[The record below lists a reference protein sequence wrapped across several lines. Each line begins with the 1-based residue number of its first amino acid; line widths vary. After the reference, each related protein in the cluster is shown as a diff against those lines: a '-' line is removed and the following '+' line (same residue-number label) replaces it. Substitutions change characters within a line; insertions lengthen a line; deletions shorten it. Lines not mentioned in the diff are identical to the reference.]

1 MVWSTPESRRVLLRQ
16 VGLGHRRFQ
25 ISCDYK
31 RQVALSSSKIRPL
44 CTEIYK
50 NRRSVTSEDE
60 VVSVTLSRIG
70 SIIIL
75 IYQVP
80 SDSLNFAMDSIKS
93 VSCIRGF
100 FYDEADLHS
109 PSPFT
114 HPLHH
119 VEGLALPVLHNSYP
133 RKTSAGSKPPKQV
146 LVFT

>member
-100 FYDEADLHS
+100 FYDEADHHS

-114 HPLHH
+114 HYTTSTTPRRR
-119 VEGLALPVLHNSYP
+119 VGSTCLA
-133 RKTSAGSKPPKQV
+133 
-146 LVFT
+146 